1 MLEQGDMKKSMSSRI
16 KVRITAITLFFLLI
30 GYSAYIKYGGVK
42 LKYENER
49 LKKQLD
55 IANEKINEQKNEL
68 VDLRS
73 LLDSQKDIDFEIEV
87 KETVSDVT
95 VVAIHGGKIE
105 KGTTE
110 LAYALASHNNYNYYS
125 FLGLKRTDNFSLHI
139 SSDKFAELY
148 ALEMVSESDA
158 TLSIHGCEGT
168 EEFTYIGGRDTELA
182 NRIKTSLT
190 KHGFTVKKDTPKEL
204 AGISPDNIANRN
216 IDERG
221 VQLEISEG
229 LRAKFL
235 SSNKDSLQSYV
246 LAISEAVNGIQ

>member
-1 MLEQGDMKKSMSSRI
+1 MKKSMNSRI
-16 KVRITAITLFFLLI
+16 KVKFTVIALFFLLI
-30 GYSAYIKYGGVK
+30 GYLAYVRYEGVK
-42 LKYENER
+42 LKDESER

-68 VDLRS
+68 VDLTS

-87 KETVSDVT
+87 KETGSDVT

-139 SSDKFAELY
+139 SSDEFAELY
-148 ALEMVSESDA
+148 AMEMVSKSEV
-158 TLSIHGCEGT
+158 TLSLHGCDGAEG
-168 EEFTYIGGRDTELA
+168 FTYIGGRDTELA
-182 NRIKTSLT
+182 ERIKESLT
-190 KHGFTVKKDTPKEL
+190 KYGFTVRKNTPKEL
-204 AGISPDNIANRN
+204 AGMSPDNITNRN

-221 VQLEISEG
+221 VQLEVSEG
-229 LRAKFL
+229 LRTKFL
-235 SSNKDSLQSYV
+235 STDKDILQSYV
-246 LAISEAVNGIQ
+246 LAISEAVNNIK

>member
-1 MLEQGDMKKSMSSRI
+1 MNTKKHI
-16 KVRITAITLFFLLI
+16 KTITAIALFLLFI
-30 GYSAYIKYGGVK
+30 GYSAYIKHGGVK
-42 LKYENER
+42 LKDENER

-55 IANEKINEQKNEL
+55 IANEKIKEQKNEL
-68 VDLRS
+68 DDLKS

-87 KETVSDVT
+87 KETGSNVT
-95 VVAIHGGKIE
+95 VLAIHGGKIE

-125 FLGLKRTDNFSLHI
+125 FLGLKSTDNFSLHV
-139 SSDKFAELY
+139 SSDKFAETY
-148 ALEMVSESDA
+148 ALEMVSKSKV

-182 NRIKTSLT
+182 NRIKESLT
-190 KHGFTVKKDTPKEL
+190 KYGFTVKKDTPKDL
-204 AGISPDNIANRN
+204 AGISTDNIVNRN

-229 LRAKFL
+229 LRTKFL
-235 SSNKDSLQSYV
+235 STNKDTLQSYV
-246 LAISEAVNGIQ
+246 LAISNAVNSIQ